1 MNIYLSGMIGVGKT
15 TIGKLLAQRLG
26 WPFDDL
32 DDAMERISGKSFRQ
46 VVAEEG
52 WLSFRERE
60 YTIIKQFTSMHNTV
74 IGLGGGTIR
83 YQWNR
88 DLLFNTGIRILLV
101 ADLATLAERLRK
113 NDRPRVNPETT
124 MEQDIARIWNEHQ
137 DLYYSFSDIIYRTD
151 EGKTLQQEVD
161 ELMEKL
167 RKEFSIIKT
176 P

>member
-32 DDAMERISGKSFRQ
+32 DDEMERTSGKSFRQ

-52 WLSFRERE
+52 WLGFRERE
-60 YTIIKQFTSMHNTV
+60 YAIIKQFASMRDTV

-88 DLLFNTGIRILLV
+88 DMLINTATRILLV

-124 MEQDIARIWNEHQ
+124 MEQDIARIWTQHK
-137 DLYYSFSDIIYRTD
+137 DLYYSFSDIVYPTD

-167 RKEFSIIKT
+167 QQEFSII
-176 P
+176 